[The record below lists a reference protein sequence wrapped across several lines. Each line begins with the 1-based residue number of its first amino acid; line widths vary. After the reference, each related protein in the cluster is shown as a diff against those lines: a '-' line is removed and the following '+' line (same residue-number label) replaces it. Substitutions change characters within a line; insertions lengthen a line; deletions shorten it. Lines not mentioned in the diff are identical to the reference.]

1 MSSSDNYS
9 DNSSENNDFSGI
21 VLQSKQNFYGI
32 FKKLGSGA
40 YADVWLGVNLRTQIF
55 YALKIT
61 HENDVDSVMKEI
73 KAYDMLKKL
82 KCPNLCEIYESFEC
96 KSNGNKYFVV
106 VLELLTCSLYD
117 LMKYRFSKGFD
128 PITVLKITKQICDT
142 LNVLHSHDIIYSDLK
157 PENIMI
163 CNSSQLNKQ
172 IVDKY
177 KLVDFKKLYDERFKN
192 IFSWKQ
198 LDYGKINKLFNT
210 IHTLLSNSNTKTKN
224 SDDSESKS
232 NTSETSKH
240 CDGKI
245 NVTDSE
251 NSENSNESNSNMSE
265 ISHKSE
271 FDDIDVTNIKIKIV
285 DFGTVLFDKAKSFN
299 VQTRYYRSPE
309 IVLKKSCSSKIDM
322 WSLGAIIYELLC
334 NKRLFHPKKTPID
347 NRNRHHLKLFADR
360 IGPIPNDLIV
370 PEYKLI
376 YFKSNGELKNSI
388 NTQYDSLNK
397 SVEKLQLGKLHDL
410 FLNLITGCLLYDANA
425 RYSAE
430 FVANAL
436 SQLNL

>member
-1 MSSSDNYS
+1 MSSSDDYS
-9 DNSSENNDFSGI
+9 DNSSENNDFSGV
-21 VLQSKQNFYGI
+21 VLQSKRNFYGI

-40 YADVWLGVNLRTQIF
+40 YADVWLGVDLRTQIF

-73 KAYDMLKKL
+73 KAYDMLQKL
-82 KCPNLCEIYESFEC
+82 KCPNLCEIYETFEC
-96 KSNGNKYFVV
+96 KLNNTKYFVV
-106 VLELLTCSLYD
+106 VLELLTCSLHD
-117 LMKYRFSKGFD
+117 LMKHRFSKGFD

-142 LNVLHSHDIIYSDLK
+142 LHVMHSNDITYSDLK
-157 PENIMI
+157 PENIMV

-172 IVDKY
+172 IIDKY

-210 IHTLLSNSNTKTKN
+210 IYTLLSNSNTKN
-224 SDDSESKS
+224 CDDSESKS
-232 NTSETSKH
+232 ISSEN

-245 NVTDSE
+245 DITDSNTNDDNKN
-251 NSENSNESNSNMSE
+251 NSESNSDVSE

-271 FDDIDVTNIKIKIV
+271 FDDIDITNIKIKIV

-309 IVLKKSCSSKIDM
+309 IILKKSCSSKIDM

-334 NKRLFHPKKTPID
+334 NKRLFHPKKTPVD
-347 NRNRHHLKLFADR
+347 NRNRHHLKLFVDR

-376 YFKSNGELKNSI
+376 YFKTNGELKNAI

-397 SVEKLQLGKLHDL
+397 SIEKLQLGKLHDL
-410 FLNLITGCLLYDANA
+410 FLNLITGCLLYDTNA

-430 FVANAL
+430 FVASIL
-436 SQLNL
+436 SQLTF

>member
-1 MSSSDNYS
+1 MSSSDDYS
-9 DNSSENNDFSGI
+9 DSSSEHNDFSGV

-55 YALKIT
+55 YAMKIT
-61 HENDVDSVMKEI
+61 HEDNVNSFVKEI
-73 KAYDMLKKL
+73 KAYDTLQKL
-82 KCPNLCEIYESFEC
+82 KCPNLCEIYETFEC
-96 KSNGNKYFVV
+96 KSNNNKYFVV
-106 VLELLTCSLYD
+106 VLELLTCSLHD
-117 LMKYRFSKGFD
+117 LMKHRFSKGFD
-128 PITVLKITKQICDT
+128 PITVIKITKQICET
-142 LNVLHSHDIIYSDLK
+142 LQVLHSNDIIYSDLK

-163 CNSSQLNKQ
+163 CNSAQLNKQ

-198 LDYGKINKLFNT
+198 LDYGKINKLFNA
-210 IHTLLSNSNTKTKN
+210 ICTLLSKSNAKTID
-224 SDDSESKS
+224 SDDSDSDSESNK
-232 NTSETSKH
+232 N

-245 NVTDSE
+245 DVTDSE
-251 NSENSNESNSNMSE
+251 NTNNNSENKSDSDMSE

-271 FDDIDVTNIKIKIV
+271 FDDIDVTNIKIKII
-285 DFGTVLFDKAKSFN
+285 DFGTVLFDKTKSFS

-334 NKRLFHPKKTPID
+334 NKRLFCPKKTPID
-347 NRNRHHLKLFADR
+347 NRNRHHLKLFVDR
-360 IGPIPNDLIV
+360 VGPIPNDLIV

-376 YFKSNGELKNSI
+376 YFKTNGELKNAIS
-388 NTQYDSLNK
+388 NQYDSLNK
-397 SVEKLQLGKLHDL
+397 SIEKLQLGKLHDL
-410 FLNLITGCLLYDANA
+410 FLNLITGCLLYDTNA

-430 FVANAL
+430 FVANSL
-436 SQLNL
+436 SQLNF